1 MHIKADLHRK
11 KYDDLTY
18 FKTDR
23 KILCIIRI
31 PEKSLLK
38 ESKVEGSMKIS
49 YTIMCNNDVNLEIKL
64 SEILANEKVAK
75 MIKSEFAKGLRNLT
89 LTSNDEA
96 SLYLKTEKEVYEFTV
111 SKNDFAD
118 ILVLA
123 EEDARKHKRI
133 KKECEGVELV
143 DIVTLD

>member
-1 MHIKADLHRK
+1 M
-11 KYDDLTY
+11 
-18 FKTDR
+18 
-23 KILCIIRI
+23 
-31 PEKSLLK
+31 
-38 ESKVEGSMKIS
+38 EGSMKVS
-49 YTIMCNNDVNLEIKL
+49 YTIMCKNDVNLEITLSKL
-64 SEILANEKVAK
+64 LTNEKVAK
-75 MIKSEFAKGLRNLT
+75 AIKSEFAKGLRNLT
-89 LTSNDEA
+89 LSSKEEA
-96 SLYLKTEKEVYEFTV
+96 SLFIKTEKEIYEFTV